1 MQLATLKTVIWG
13 AYALWTAVVF
23 SLYAVDKHKAKKGEW
38 RISEKTLLLTAFLFG
53 GAGAFLGMLAFR
65 HKTKHTAFTVLV
77 PLFAFTGLA
86 AMIWITYR
94 LGA

>member
-1 MQLATLKTVIWG
+1 MQPATLKTVIWG
-13 AYALWTAVVF
+13 AYALWNAVVF
-23 SLYAVDKHKAKKGEW
+23 SLYAVDKRKAKKGEW
-38 RISEKTLLLTAFLFG
+38 RISEKTLLLTALLFG

-77 PLFAFTGLA
+77 PLFAFAGLA

>member
-1 MQLATLKTVIWG
+1 MQPTTLKTVIWI
-13 AYALWTAVVF
+13 AYLVWNAVVF

-77 PLFAFTGLA
+77 PVFAVLGFA
-86 AMIWITYR
+86 AIVYLTYR
-94 LGA
+94 IGA